1 MELAKVILEMPPVLE
16 ERKERDETIEED
28 PKLSDYD
35 SHPHVFVD
43 ISMSVSNRVRLG
55 TLGNSLDY
63 CIILCVLLLAT
74 GLLDVWLCKNQCGI
88 IY

>member
-16 ERKERDETIEED
+16 ERKEREETIEED

-55 TLGNSLDY
+55 HWA
-63 CIILCVLLLAT
+63 I
-74 GLLDVWLCKNQCGI
+74 VWTIAQYYVSCFWLQGCKMYAYARIRVG
-88 IY
+88 